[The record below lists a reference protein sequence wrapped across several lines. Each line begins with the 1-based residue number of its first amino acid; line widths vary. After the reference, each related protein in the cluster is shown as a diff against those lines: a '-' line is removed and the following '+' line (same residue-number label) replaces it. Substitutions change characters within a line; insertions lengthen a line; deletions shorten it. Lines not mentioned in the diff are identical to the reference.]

1 MNVEHYVYKYISEN
15 EIIYVGKVDS
25 DLKRRV
31 EEHAKETK
39 FLPYL
44 ENAEIYCMQLAN
56 ATETT
61 FMELYLIN
69 KYKPVLNATAKYE
82 GISNIH
88 VQEPEWIPYNQYLRQ
103 KEDVPAEEK
112 LLNIQKE
119 IYFWEQVLFHIGKD
133 MSAGYK
139 IPSTLVLN
147 AKLCPNPVPLGIQ
160 ADSQEPVS
168 ILSFSGILGNTV
180 FCTFRSVSEQT
191 ITYLERYLLY
201 LERKENS
208 LKKEIPSKHY
218 Y

>member
-1 MNVEHYVYKYISEN
+1 MSIEHFVYKYVSEN
-15 EIIYVGKVDS
+15 KIIYVGKVDS

-44 ENAEIYCMQLAN
+44 ENAEIYCMRLAN
-56 ATETT
+56 STETT

-119 IYFWEQVLFHIGKD
+119 IYFWEQVLFHIDKGI
-133 MSAGYK
+133 SAGYK
-139 IPSTLVLN
+139 IPNTLVLN

-160 ADSQEPVS
+160 TDSQEPVS
-168 ILSFSGILGNTV
+168 ILSFSGTLGNTV
-180 FCTFRSVSEQT
+180 FGPFRSVSEQT